1 MDRITILRGKID
13 EIDGEI
19 LNLLK
24 ERVETSRLIGKIKKE
39 IAMPIRDPERER
51 EKYQCILRQASELGL
66 NVEVIREIYKNIIS
80 MSVKA
85 QEQ

>member
-51 EKYQCILRQASELGL
+51 EKYQRILRQASELGL